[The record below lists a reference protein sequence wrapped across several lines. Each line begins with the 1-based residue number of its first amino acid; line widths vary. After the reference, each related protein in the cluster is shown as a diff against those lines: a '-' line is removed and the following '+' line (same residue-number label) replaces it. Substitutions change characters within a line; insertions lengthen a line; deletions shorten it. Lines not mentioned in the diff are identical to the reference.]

1 MIVRCLRCRL
11 KLAADDYEFHGR
23 PLIYS
28 VIKSH
33 MHSTHNM
40 DIDIDRAMNYVVVI
54 REPP

>member
-1 MIVRCLRCRL
+1 MIVRCMRCRM

-33 MHSTHNM
+33 MHSSHGM
-40 DIDIDRAMNYVVVI
+40 DIDIDKAMTYVVVI
-54 REPP
+54 PEPP